1 MQRLGGMTSAGR
13 QGSPTATEEPASE
26 LFGLGCDADPLMIG
40 EQYAIVLFLE
50 FLEDSDLLFEIL
62 DGLPEFPVD
71 AVGQTGDECDP
82 CVVMGSGL

>member
-1 MQRLGGMTSAGR
+1 MDDICTLR
-13 QGSPTATEEPASE
+13 
-26 LFGLGCDADPLMIG
+26 
-40 EQYAIVLFLE
+40 E

-82 CVVMGSGL
+82 